1 MKQLTKKITWIS
13 IVIFIAILLIG
24 MPFIF
29 VEGSGVLSGSF
40 TYVGLV
46 ILSCVLSEIHS
57 KN

>member
-46 ILSCVLSEIHS
+46 I
-57 KN
+57 

>member
-1 MKQLTKKITWIS
+1 MKQLTKKIIWIS
-13 IVIFIAILLIG
+13 IIMFIAILLIG